1 MKKDSATGGKA
12 ERIRP
17 SGGEGR
23 SAQTGPVVGD
33 ENGIAGIGSIVLDAG
48 GLARHEPFQA
58 NLAFKAGD
66 VLRRLIG
73 DAGNQ
78 VTVGNQMA
86 RAHVLKRGRAC
97 SEQTLARGW
106 RFGRVLDEL
115 NDLPFG
121 NAADLVQMEP
131 PLALL
136 LFGIHGGT

>member
-48 GLARHEPFQA
+48 RLGRHEPFQA
-58 NLAFKAGD
+58 NLAFKGGE

-73 DAGNQ
+73 DGGGQ
-78 VTVGNQMA
+78 GTVGRQ
-86 RAHVLKRGRAC
+86 RGREPVWKRG
-97 SEQTLARGW
+97 
-106 RFGRVLDEL
+106 
-115 NDLPFG
+115 
-121 NAADLVQMEP
+121 
-131 PLALL
+131 
-136 LFGIHGGT
+136 GGCCERT